1 MKNSEG
7 KEGNVSRKRQQLGC
21 FTYKEGS
28 KLVLYLELRKWPQGH
43 QESKQSRQSCAS
55 GKRKKKLSAADFIW
69 AACRYGGDLDLGG
82 SPQMLN
88 ARGITLAAPKQPLR
102 HAIQSS

>member
-43 QESKQSRQSCAS
+43 QESKQSR
-55 GKRKKKLSAADFIW
+55 
-69 AACRYGGDLDLGG
+69 
-82 SPQMLN
+82 
-88 ARGITLAAPKQPLR
+88 
-102 HAIQSS
+102 